1 MSPVTWQKSLESYR
15 DELRVIAELDVDGG
29 LQGKLDL
36 SGVIQQTMLEA
47 HQCLG
52 NFRGSTEAELL
63 SWLRRILANNLL
75 DEIRRLQRVGY
86 DARLDVSIHLSSRSL
101 DRILHADHTPPEI
114 RVEKNEQ
121 LLQLARAMLK
131 LTQDQRYAVTRHH
144 LQNATVA
151 TVAAEMGRTRE
162 AVAGLVHRGIIRL
175 RDEMESTCNSS
186 DRLKE

>member
-1 MSPVTWQKSLESYR
+1 MSLETWQRHLETYR
-15 DELRVIAELDVDGG
+15 EELRMIAELDIDGA

-47 HQCLG
+47 HQG
-52 NFRGSTEAELL
+52 ISNFRGSTESELL

-75 DEIRRLQRVGY
+75 DEIRRMQRVGY
-86 DARLDVSIHLSSRSL
+86 DARLDLSIHQSSQSL
-101 DRILHADHTPPEI
+101 DRILQADHTPPEI
-114 RVEKNEQ
+114 RAEKNEQ
-121 LLQLARAMLK
+121 LLLLARAMLQ

-151 TVAAEMGRTRE
+151 MVAEEMGRSRE

-175 RDEMESTCNSS
+175 REVLDTARGSRDISK
-186 DRLKE
+186 L